1 MADFLNEW
9 EKTAI
14 ALECKALILQLDPGD
29 DEAEQAARMA
39 TEREATDGIADGL
52 NTQLRRSFATSPE
65 SAEAAVAA
73 VDRKCRLGDGCVA
86 AGADRVRRPRGA
98 HRVQQLE
105 SIGMG
110 FDWTLANTAARD
122 WANRYVGELIGG
134 IQETTRA
141 QVRQAVAAWVDNGQP
156 LEALI
161 RELEPTF
168 GRAAQS

>member
-1 MADFLNEW
+1 
-9 EKTAI
+9 
-14 ALECKALILQLDPGD
+14 
-29 DEAEQAARMA
+29 
-39 TEREATDGIADGL
+39 
-52 NTQLRRSFATSPE
+52 
-65 SAEAAVAA
+65 
-73 VDRKCRLGDGCVA
+73 
-86 AGADRVRRPRGA
+86 
-98 HRVQQLE
+98 
-105 SIGMG
+105 MG

-168 GRAAQS
+168 GRPRRVDRQHRGDSGICGGHAGGIPRGRGD